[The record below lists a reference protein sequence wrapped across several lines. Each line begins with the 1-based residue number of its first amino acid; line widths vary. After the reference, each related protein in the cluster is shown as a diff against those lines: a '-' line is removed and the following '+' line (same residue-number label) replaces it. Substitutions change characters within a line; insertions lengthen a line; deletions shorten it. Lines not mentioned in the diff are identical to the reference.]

1 MTTISVDLINPKA
14 NKLLKELEHL
24 GLIKLN
30 PLKKEPKEDFYISES
45 MLKILDKEYYATGY
59 SKKEAEQ
66 KSAKLALKDF
76 QDEK

>member
-45 MLKILDKEYYATGY
+45 MLKILDKEYADYMNGKGKNY
-59 SKKEAEQ
+59 SR
-66 KSAKLALKDF
+66 
-76 QDEK
+76 DEVMSKYKR